1 MPIRPGPTP
10 PTLPRGGFDWFQY
23 FREMLRH
30 GWLSPFGISRFVSP
44 LQDPFSGGGG
54 FDFPFPDPGRELPPG
69 RQTEKLELLTSALDR
84 PVPLAYGRHIVGG
97 NLVFQQENDDASV
110 SLVVAL
116 GEGEWDGAERVWVNG
131 VEIDLSDTATFHFH
145 PGLDGEPG
153 AETDPATRN
162 QKVCSFFPA
171 DFSPQLTFS
180 RTAYVA
186 LRLRRDP
193 TQPGPDFHVLGIYRT
208 LRVRRFDTSGN
219 QTAYAY
225 SSNPAWVALDIL
237 LRRFLFPHAR
247 AGESLPQSVKDR
259 IDFPA
264 WKDWADFCDAGLTIN
279 GDAVKRFE
287 AHPAFV
293 DSTDLLRALEW
304 LLLLG
309 RAYLLERGGRLA
321 PFADAPRTSQLAV
334 DRDRTAAASLQ
345 LLRRSLR
352 NSPNRFVFRYRA
364 LDSGRGAGTV
374 TSAGLTVTGSGT
386 QFARFFKV
394 GQALVLLDGPQA
406 GESRTIDSVDSDTQL
421 KLKSAFSAN
430 QSSARKYSNPS
441 LDFQPQ
447 VKEAAD
453 EDHQDAVGRTLKVEV
468 DLGNSTAERAERLAE
483 HFRLRTLGFPRQ
495 LRCRMLP
502 DTPGVLDLL
511 PGDVIAAPDDL
522 DYARTR
528 QWEILDITDEP
539 DGSRQLFAREYDE
552 SVFVDAAGP
561 QQLLVHAPQPG
572 VGVAANAAQMRN
584 VLQNGS
590 FFRGGVAGQEGT
602 SRPKHWKE
610 YSNAG
615 GTPAVPTDVE
625 HDVPNDKVKLKTK
638 TSNVD
643 KIGVRTLWK
652 NLGRLFKPGQ
662 RVMLAVSLR
671 HTGADGRYDKD
682 VKLKLD
688 SHAQDY
694 TQPDGSKY
702 VATLKAGSI
711 LPRHVVRFLGFAL
724 RADQAVPDALNVFL
738 WSEATAASKS
748 NEDLEID
755 WVALGSGFVPSAY
768 EPADEIRDADIT
780 WDSVAGLYQFPAYL
794 TKDQAASQD
803 SGGAGGSSGGGAGGE
818 GGGGFGPLS

>member
-10 PTLPRGGFDWFQY
+10 PTFPRGNFDWFQF
-23 FREMLRH
+23 FREMLRR

-44 LQDPFSGGGG
+44 LEDPFSGGSG
-54 FDFPFPDPGRELPPG
+54 DFPFPDPGRELPPG

-97 NLVFQQENDDASV
+97 NVVFQQENSDDTV
-110 SLVVAL
+110 SCFVAL
-116 GEGEWDGAERVWVNG
+116 GEGEWDGPEHVWVNG
-131 VEIDLSDTATFHFH
+131 TEIDLSDTATFHFH

-153 AETDPATRN
+153 VETDPATRN
-162 QKVCSFFPA
+162 QKVCSFFPS
-171 DFSPQLTFS
+171 DFSPPLTFS

-208 LRVRRFDTSGN
+208 LRVRQFDSAGN

-225 SSNPAWVALDIL
+225 SANPAWAALDIL
-237 LRRFLFPHAR
+237 LRRFLFPHGKA
-247 AGESLPQSVKDR
+247 AEALPPSAKDR

-309 RAYLLERGGRLA
+309 RGYLLERGGRLA
-321 PFADAPRTSQLAV
+321 PFADAARASQLTVGRDQIGAV
-334 DRDRTAAASLQ
+334 SLH

-364 LDSGRGAGTV
+364 LDSGRGIGSI
-374 TSAGLTVTGSGT
+374 TSTGVTVTGSGT
-386 QFARFFKV
+386 QFTKFFKT
-394 GQALVLLDGPQA
+394 GQAIVLLDGPQA
-406 GESRTIDSVDSDTQL
+406 GESRTIDSVDTDTQL
-421 KLKSAFSAN
+421 RLKAAFSAD
-430 QSSARKYSNPS
+430 QSSARQYSNPS

-447 VKEAAD
+447 SKEAAD
-453 EDHQDAVGRTLKVEV
+453 EDHQDQVGRVLKVEV
-468 DLGNSTAERAERLAE
+468 DLGNSTAERAERLAQ
-483 HFRLRTLGFPRQ
+483 HLRLRTLGLARQ
-495 LRCRMLP
+495 LRCRLLP

-511 PGDVIAAPDDL
+511 PGDIVSAPDDL
-522 DYARTR
+522 DYTRTR
-528 QWEILDITDEP
+528 LWEILDISDEP
-539 DGSRQLFAREYDE
+539 DGSRQVFALEYDE
-552 SVFVDAAGP
+552 SVFVETAGP
-561 QQLLVHAPQPG
+561 QQVLVHAAQPG
-572 VGVAANAAQMRN
+572 GGIAANAPQMRN

-590 FFRGGVAGQEGT
+590 FFRSGVAGQEG
-602 SRPKHWKE
+602 SARPKHWKE
-610 YSNAG
+610 YSNSG
-615 GTPAVPTDVE
+615 GAPAVPTDVE
-625 HDVPNDKVKLKTK
+625 HDVPNDKVKLKSK

-671 HTGADGRYDKD
+671 HTGAEGRYNKD
-682 VKLKLD
+682 IKIKLD
-688 SHAQDY
+688 SHAEDY

-711 LPRHVVRFLGFAL
+711 VIRHTVRFIGFTL
-724 RADQAVPDALNVFL
+724 RADQAVPDALNVFV

-755 WVALGSGFVPSAY
+755 WLALASGFVPSAY

-780 WDSVAGLYQFPAYL
+780 WDSGTGLYQFPAYL

-818 GGGGFGPLS
+818 GGGDGFGPLS